1 MSKTKCPACIWI
13 AFVALFLLHQDVWFW
28 GDTTLVLGFM
38 PIGLAYHALFS
49 VASGALWLAAVKWAW
64 PTQIEAWADEGDVG
78 QGGGV

>member
-28 GDTTLVLGFM
+28 GDTTLVLGVL

-49 VASGALWLAAVKWAW
+49 VASAVLWFSAVKWAW
-64 PTQIEAWADEGDVG
+64 PSEVEAWADAGEADGES
-78 QGGGV
+78 GV